1 MLNELLLVLSEQDIW
16 LMWGWVVK
24 ESAMLCLL
32 PPSQPLDLSHLY
44 CHFVHE
50 QLTTCMHACMHA
62 LGTSCDKRL
71 QRFCSGDVARRA
83 FELARKTTQ
92 GFGFVWFF
100 WLEPGQQLPLD
111 MCWTAVLSFLLTCRS
126 YNYLFNLIV
135 TCYYHIFQSII
146 RLVYCNKLWDKKD
159 FCFVY

>member
-1 MLNELLLVLSEQDIW
+1 MRMSCERKCYVMLVTPIPAPWPLSFI
-16 LMWGWVVK
+16 
-24 ESAMLCLL
+24 
-32 PPSQPLDLSHLY
+32 LSF
-44 CHFVHE
+44 C
-50 QLTTCMHACMHA
+50 TWTADNMHACMHA

-71 QRFCSGDVARRA
+71 QRFCSGDAARRA
-83 FELARKTTQ
+83 FKLARKTTQ

-111 MCWTAVLSFLLTCRS
+111 MCWTAVLPFLLTCRS

-135 TCYYHIFQSII
+135 TCYYHILYNSIQ
-146 RLVYCNKLWDKKD
+146 LVYCNKLWDKKD